1 MSASADTVRQ
11 LSGQAALV
19 AECVTGSAQAWSQ
32 LWRVYYPIAGAFLR
46 KMGVR
51 EPELEDTCQNV
62 FVQMVRYLPEFR
74 GESDL
79 KTWLYRI
86 CLGEAREQRRKS
98 RLRRILQGILSAQPQ
113 RTAGLE
119 LSESLARRRVQEAL
133 DRLKPHDRSVF
144 VLYEMEGLSGEQIAS
159 IEGCPVA
166 TVWRRLHYGRE
177 AFKRHLTEEGGIR

>member
-1 MSASADTVRQ
+1 VSAKAHTVIPTA
-11 LSGQAALV
+11 SQAVLV
-19 AECVTGSAQAWSQ
+19 AECVTGSPQAWSQ

-51 EPELEDTCQNV
+51 EPDLEDTCQNV
-62 FVQMVRYLPEFR
+62 FVQMVRYLAEFR

-86 CLGEAREQRRKS
+86 CLSEARELRRKG
-98 RLRRILQGILSAQPQ
+98 RLRRVLMGILASQPQ

-119 LSESLARRRVQEAL
+119 LSEGLARRRVQEAL
-133 DRLKPHDRSVF
+133 DRLKPHDRAVF
-144 VLYEMEGLSGEQIAS
+144 VLYEMEGLNGEQIAA

-166 TVWRRLHYGRE
+166 TVWRRLHYARA
-177 AFKRHLTEEGGIR
+177 AFKQHLTEEGGTP

>member
-1 MSASADTVRQ
+1 VSANANRLSPPASQTV
-11 LSGQAALV
+11 LV
-19 AECVTGSAQAWSQ
+19 AECVTGSAQAWAQ
-32 LWRVYYPIAGAFLR
+32 LWRTYYPIAGAFLR

-51 EPELEDTCQNV
+51 DPDLEDTCQNV

-86 CLGEAREQRRKS
+86 CLSESRELQRKG
-98 RLRRILQGILSAQPQ
+98 RLRRILLGILAAEPQ

-119 LSESLARRRVQEAL
+119 LSEGVARRRVQEAL
-133 DRLKPHDRSVF
+133 DRLKPHERSVF
-144 VLYEMEGLSGEQIAS
+144 VLYEMEGLRGEQIAA

-166 TVWRRLHYGRE
+166 TVWRRLHYARA
-177 AFKRHLTEEGGIR
+177 AFKQHLTEEGGPP